1 MNYVDIIVL
10 VLLVLGFLNGYR
22 KGAIKSAFG
31 LIGLVV
37 VTILAYTFKGKLAS
51 WLITFM
57 PFYDFGGVFSGV
69 KSINI
74 MVYEVL
80 SFILIFVILYCILA
94 IILNV
99 AGIIDKIIK
108 KSLILAIPDKI
119 IGALFGFI
127 ESALYVFVIVFV
139 LSQIPIT
146 QSSVM
151 NSYFG
156 VRILERTPIIRVVAA
171 NSSLAAED
179 IYTIS
184 EEYKNVDDKTEYN
197 INVLNILIKYRIVTS
212 KEVQDLVDAQKIDLK
227 DVKFG

>member
-57 PFYDFGGVFSGV
+57 PFYDFGGIFTGV

-74 MVYEVL
+74 MVYEIL

-99 AGIIDKIIK
+99 AGVIDKLLK
-108 KSLILAIPDKI
+108 KNIILAIPDKI
-119 IGALFGFI
+119 IGALIGFI

-139 LSQIPIT
+139 LSQIPLT
-146 QSSVM
+146 QDAVIKSR
-151 NSYFG
+151 FG
-156 VRILERTPIIRVVAA
+156 VPILERTPIVRVVFA
-171 NSSLAAED
+171 NSSLAAEE
-179 IYTIS
+179 IYKVS
-184 EEYKNVDDKTEYN
+184 KDYAYNDDKTGYN
-197 INVLNILIKYRIVTS
+197 VEVLNILIKYRIVTS
-212 KEVQDLVDAQKIDLK
+212 KEVQNLVDAKKLDLT